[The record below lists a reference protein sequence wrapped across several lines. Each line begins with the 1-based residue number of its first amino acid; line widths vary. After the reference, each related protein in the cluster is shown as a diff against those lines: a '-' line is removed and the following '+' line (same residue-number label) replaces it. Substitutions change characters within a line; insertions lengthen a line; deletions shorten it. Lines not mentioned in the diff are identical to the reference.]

1 MLPNDHIYNRI
12 LNSTYMSHFCRSK
25 PIFGL
30 KRSLKH
36 CRDIWR
42 VCEELVQSTTK
53 KSNEL
58 KKSAFFFKYTNEWNK

>member
-12 LNSTYMSHFCRSK
+12 LNSTYMSHIYRSK

-42 VCEELVQSTTK
+42 VYEELVQGITK
-53 KSNEL
+53 KNL
-58 KKSAFFFKYTNEWNK
+58 MC